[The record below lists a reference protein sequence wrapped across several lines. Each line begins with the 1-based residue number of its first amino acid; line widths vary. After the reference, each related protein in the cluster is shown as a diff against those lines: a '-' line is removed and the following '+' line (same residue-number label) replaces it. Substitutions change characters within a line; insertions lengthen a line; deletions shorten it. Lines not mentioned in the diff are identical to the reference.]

1 MSSRQYLLDTNIIS
15 NLWKDPQGKVYQHLQ
30 NISEDKVCTSII
42 VAAELRFGAAKRQS
56 KVLTEWVEAILSRLT
71 VVALEEGA
79 DQEYAGIRSELEQ
92 SGQIIGSN
100 DLLIAAHARYLGFIL
115 VTDNVREFQR
125 IPHLQI
131 ENWLS

>member
-30 NISEDKVCTSII
+30 SINEDKICTSII

-56 KVLTEWVEAILSRLT
+56 QALTEWVEAILSRLT
-71 VVALEEGA
+71 VLALEEGV
-79 DQEYAGIRSELEQ
+79 DQEYAEIRSGLEQ
-92 SGQIIGSN
+92 SGQLIGSN
-100 DLLIAAHARYLGFIL
+100 DLLIAAHARYLGLTL

-125 IPHLQI
+125 ISNLPI
-131 ENWLS
+131 ENWLV

>member
-30 NISEDKVCTSII
+30 AISEDKIFTSII

-56 KVLTEWVEAILSRLT
+56 QALTEWVEAILSRLT
-71 VVALEEGA
+71 VLALKEGV
-79 DQEYAGIRSELEQ
+79 DQEYAKIRSELEQ
-92 SGQIIGSN
+92 SGQLIGSN
-100 DLLIAAHARYLGFIL
+100 DLLIAAHARYLGFTL

-125 IPHLQI
+125 VSNLPI
-131 ENWLS
+131 ENWLV